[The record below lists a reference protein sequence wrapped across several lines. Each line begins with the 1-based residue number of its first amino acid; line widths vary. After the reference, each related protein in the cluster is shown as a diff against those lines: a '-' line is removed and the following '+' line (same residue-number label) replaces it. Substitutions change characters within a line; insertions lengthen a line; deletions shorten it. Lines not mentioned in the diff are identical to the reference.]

1 MLAEILANP
10 VAWPL
15 WAVLVFAASMYP
27 LGFMLP
33 GCVCCGSSGCTTC
46 GIVATGYATGQN
58 QYGRMCC
65 DGTLASSITLRITSV
80 GTSTGSSISRSIPE
94 GGFYTKKT
102 KTWSCSTLN
111 GDYVLN
117 ANRYVDNGHSCSWLT
132 GYIADVSAGLSVF
145 PLIYGGQATPVID
158 LAFPNWQLFS
168 RTQFRNGF
176 TRSVRTQTCSGYP
189 GPESCN
195 IGSTSSESTDGYVG
209 DTPLNYSGP
218 DGGGLVTTGPVFS
231 IQKCDPSGTVI
242 STTAKIYT
250 DLVPGSFTDSG
261 CTVKVE
267 LV

>member
-10 VAWPL
+10 IAWPL
-15 WAVLVFAASMYP
+15 WAVFLFAATMYP

-33 GCVCCGSSGCTTC
+33 GCVCCASGCTTC

-65 DGTLASSITLRITSV
+65 DGTMATSITLRITSV
-80 GTSTGSSISRSIPE
+80 GVATGTSVSRSIPA
-94 GGFYTKKT
+94 GGYYTRKT
-102 KTWSCSTLN
+102 KTWSCTTLD
-111 GDYVLN
+111 GDYVLSI
-117 ANRYVDNGHSCSWLT
+117 NRYVDNGHSCGWLA
-132 GYIADVSAGLSVF
+132 GYIADVSQGLSVF
-145 PLIYGGQATPVID
+145 PFIYNGPLRVPSID
-158 LAFPNWQLFS
+158 LAFPDWQLFS

-189 GPESCN
+189 DFESCT
-195 IGSTSSESTDGYVG
+195 IGSTSSESVDGYVG
-209 DTPLNYSGP
+209 DTPLNYYGP

-231 IQKCDPSGTVI
+231 TQKCDPSGTVF

-250 DLVPGSFTDSG
+250 DLVPDSLTDSG